1 MVSSQRTTAY
11 NSLSTNTEI
20 TENIT
25 VYRYS
30 QERALG
36 YLRSKVLRLSEP
48 KTLEI
53 SRSITRNLAKDGL
66 MEDGN
71 EELLKGERSPYL
83 KESFPH
89 APQLDS

>member
-1 MVSSQRTTAY
+1 VVSSQRTTAY
-11 NSLSTNTEI
+11 SSLSTNTEI
-20 TENIT
+20 SEDIT

-83 KESFPH
+83 KESLPH